1 MIAINGTDR
10 QWRHKSVRALIRSA
24 GGGDPVEIIRAKSK
38 EVVAWAKRLGW
49 KGPPFDPL
57 TLASL
62 RGIRFRESTGLF
74 SAEAQLTPMHGQQL
88 LLEFNP
94 DRAPGRKN
102 YSISHELIHTFF
114 EDCYEMV
121 HQRKS
126 DRAGFDPQQE
136 IEHLCQVGAA
146 EILMPEKDFESDLAR
161 LGLSLN
167 AVPALCRR
175 YEASREAVARRMLA
189 LTDQAAALAFFSR
202 RLKPVE
208 KKNGGYL
215 NGREAKRKMRI
226 LYSVQTP
233 DFPVFLPAH
242 KSVPDESCVNTAVIA
257 DEVASGHEAWGVR
270 GSGRWFVEVMALPV
284 PDVGDESSP
293 SVVALILPNK

>member
-1 MIAINGTDR
+1 MIATNGNTR
-10 QWRHKSVRALIRSA
+10 LWRHKSVRALIRSA
-24 GGGDPVEIIRAKSK
+24 GGGDPVEIIRSKSK

-62 RGIRFRESTGLF
+62 RGIRARESTDLF
-74 SAEAQLTPMHGQQL
+74 SAEAQLTPMDGQQL

-114 EDCYEMV
+114 DDCFEMV

-126 DRAGFDPQQE
+126 DRAAFDPQQE
-136 IEHLCQVGAA
+136 VEHLCQVGAA
-146 EILMPEKDFESDLAR
+146 EILMPQEDFVLDLER
-161 LGLSLN
+161 LGLSL
-167 AVPALCRR
+167 AGVSELCQR
-175 YEASREAVARRMLA
+175 YEASREAIARRMLA
-189 LTDQAAALAFFSR
+189 LTDKAAALVFFSR

-215 NGREAKRKMRI
+215 NGQKPKEKMRI

-233 DFPVFLPAH
+233 EFPAFLPAH
-242 KSVPDESCVNTAVIA
+242 KSVPDESCVNAAIVA
-257 DEVASGHEAWGVR
+257 DEVASGYEDWGVR
-270 GSGRWFVEVMALPV
+270 DSGRWFVEAMALPV
-284 PDVGDESSP
+284 PDATDETSA
-293 SVVALILPNK
+293 SVVALVLPDK

>member
-1 MIAINGTDR
+1 MIATNGNTR
-10 QWRHKSVRALIRSA
+10 LWRHKSVRALIRSA
-24 GGGDPVEIIRAKSK
+24 GGGDPVEIIRSKCK
-38 EVVAWAKRLGW
+38 EVVAWAKSLGW

-62 RGIRFRESTGLF
+62 RGIRARESTGLF
-74 SAEAQLTPMHGQQL
+74 SAEAQLTPMDGQQL

-94 DRAPGRKN
+94 DRAPGRRN

-114 EDCYEMV
+114 DDCFEMV

-126 DRAGFDPQQE
+126 GRAAFDPQQE
-136 IEHLCQVGAA
+136 VEYLCQVGAA
-146 EILMPEKDFESDLAR
+146 EILMPEEDFALDLER
-161 LGLSLN
+161 LGLSLSGISE
-167 AVPALCRR
+167 LCQL

-189 LTDQAAALAFFSR
+189 LTDEAAALVFFSH

-215 NGREAKRKMRI
+215 TSQERKERMRI

-233 DFPVFLPAH
+233 TFPVFLPAH
-242 KSVPDESCVNTAVIA
+242 KSVPDESCVNAAIFT
-257 DEVASGHEAWGVR
+257 DEVASGYENWGVR
-270 GSGRWFVEVMALPV
+270 DSGRWFVEAMALPV
-284 PDVGDESSP
+284 PTAADETSA
-293 SVVALILPNK
+293 SVVALVLPHK